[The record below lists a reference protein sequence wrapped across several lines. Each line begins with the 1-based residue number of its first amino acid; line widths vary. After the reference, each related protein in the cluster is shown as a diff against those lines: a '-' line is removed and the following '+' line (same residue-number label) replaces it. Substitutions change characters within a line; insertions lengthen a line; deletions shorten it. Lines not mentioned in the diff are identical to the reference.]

1 LEIDREIFAP
11 LRVRLI
17 AGILENSGRRVVVA
31 VACLVAVAGV
41 NIAFGQDIQTV
52 PVPEPTEEAVRYY
65 RSGIVLWLVQLAWS
79 LVIPTL
85 FLFTGFSARIRNWAT
100 AIGKKWFFVV
110 GAYFLIWVVL
120 NAMIS
125 GPLTYY
131 AEYARQHAY
140 GLSNQTFWAWLQ
152 DSLISVS
159 VIAVIGILFLWIPY
173 LLILK
178 SPRRWWFYTGLAVIP
193 FVFFMLFVQP
203 IWIDPLYNE
212 FGPMQDKELEARIL
226 ALAERSGIEG
236 SRVYEV
242 DMSADTDLM
251 NAYVTGFAGTHRIVL
266 WDTIIEK
273 LEEEELLSVM
283 AHEMGHYV
291 LNHVV
296 QGIVFFSAL
305 AMVALYLM
313 YKTTGALI
321 RQYGASF
328 GFTDLGDI
336 ASLPLLVLLIN
347 LFGVVVTPLALAFS
361 RYQEHEADRF
371 SLELT
376 QNNVAAAQAFVVL
389 TEENLGYPRPG
400 ALMKLWRSTHPPL
413 GERIDFANTYRPWD
427 SGEPLVYGDRF
438 KEP

>member
-1 LEIDREIFAP
+1 MIRRIFLA
-11 LRVRLI
+11 
-17 AGILENSGRRVVVA
+17 ST
-31 VACLVAVAGV
+31 CLVAVAGV
-41 NIAFGQDIQTV
+41 NIALGQDIQVV

-79 LVIPTL
+79 FVIPTL

-100 AIGKKWFFVV
+100 AIGKKWFFIV

-120 NAMIS
+120 NAVIS

-131 AEYARQHAY
+131 AEFVREHAY
-140 GLSNQTFWAWLQ
+140 GLSNQTFWAWIQ
-152 DSLISVS
+152 DSLISMS
-159 VIAVIGILFLWIPY
+159 VVAVIGILFLWIPY
-173 LLILK
+173 LLIRK

-212 FGPMQDKELEARIL
+212 FGPMQDKELQARIL

-273 LEEEELLSVM
+273 LEEDELLFVM
-283 AHEMGHYV
+283 AHEMGHYA
-291 LNHVV
+291 LNHVM
-296 QGIVFFSAL
+296 QGIVFFASL
-305 AMVALYLM
+305 AMVVLYLM

-321 RQYGASF
+321 RRYGARF

-336 ASLPLLVLLIN
+336 ASLPLLVLLVN
-347 LFGVVVTPLALAFS
+347 LFGVVVTPLALGFS

-371 SLELT
+371 GLELT
-376 QNNVAAAQAFVVL
+376 QSNVVAAQAFVAL
-389 TEENLGYPRPG
+389 MEENLGYPRPG
-400 ALMKLWRSTHPPL
+400 ALVRMWRWTHPPL
-413 GERIDFANTYRPWD
+413 GERIDFSNTYRPWESD
-427 SGEPLVYGDRF
+427 EPLVYGDRF
-438 KEP
+438 EEP